1 MEWKDD
7 IFVAFRIGLASVRA
21 NLLPM
26 AVLWL
31 LAVLLITVYSFV
43 PAFAEAMEPVRRW
56 QIENGWWGP
65 FLNRVFFCGLLPG
78 VFLCT
83 CPSLRPRYVFVVIAC
98 ESVWNGLLGI
108 AGDWSF
114 RVLNDIFGNGVDI
127 GTLVGKALADQLV
140 WTVLFIAPA
149 NAIFHF
155 WIGRGFSFG
164 RTYAEWP
171 QHFYRELVAPN
182 LVSNWCVWFP
192 VQLTVFMF
200 PLDLQIHMNGLV
212 CAFWTL
218 MCLQIGRR
226 TK

>member
-1 MEWKDD
+1 MKLPTPVW
-7 IFVAFRIGLASVRA
+7 IGWESVKA
-21 NLLPM
+21 NAVPM
-26 AVLWL
+26 VVLWL
-31 LAVLLITVYSFV
+31 LAVLMIAVYSFV
-43 PAFAEAMEPVRRW
+43 PACAEAMEPVRRW
-56 QIENGWWGP
+56 QIENGWRGP

-78 VFLCT
+78 VFLCA
-83 CPSLRPRYVFVVIAC
+83 CPNLRPRHVLAVIAC
-98 ESVWNGLLGI
+98 ESGWNGLLGI

-114 RVLNDIFGNGVDI
+114 RVLNVIFGSGADV
-127 GTLVGKALADQLV
+127 GTLVGKVLADQLV

-155 WIGRGFSFG
+155 WLVRDFSFACA
-164 RTYAEWP
+164 RQEWP
-171 QHFYRELVAPN
+171 SHFYQELVAPN

-192 VQLTVFMF
+192 VQFTVFMF
-200 PLDLQIHMNGLV
+200 PLDLQIHMNGLG

>member
-1 MEWKDD
+1 MRLPGP
-7 IFVAFRIGLASVRA
+7 VRIGWESVRA
-21 NLLPM
+21 NAVPM
-26 AVLWL
+26 VVLWL
-31 LAVLLITVYSFV
+31 LAVLMIAVYSFV
-43 PAFAEAMEPVRRW
+43 PACAEAMEPVRRW
-56 QIENGWWGP
+56 QIENGWRGP

-78 VFLCT
+78 VFLCA
-83 CPSLRPRYVFVVIAC
+83 CPNLRPRHVLAVIAC
-98 ESVWNGLLGI
+98 ESGWNGLLGV

-114 RVLNDIFGNGVDI
+114 RMLNVLFGS
-127 GTLVGKALADQLV
+127 GTDLSTLLLKTAADQLV

-149 NAIFHF
+149 NAVFHF
-155 WIGRGFSFG
+155 WIGRGFSFR
-164 RTYAEWP
+164 RTCAEWP
-171 QHFYRELVAPN
+171 RRFYRVLVAPN

-192 VQLTVFMF
+192 VQFTVFMF

>member
-1 MEWKDD
+1 MRRG
-7 IFVAFRIGLASVRA
+7 AGPIGIGWASVKA
-21 NLLPM
+21 NAVPM
-26 AVLWL
+26 VALWV
-31 LAVLLITVYSFV
+31 LAVLLISAYSLIPV
-43 PAFAEAMEPVRRW
+43 FAEAMEPVRRW
-56 QIENGWWGP
+56 QVESGWVAP
-65 FLNRVFFCGLLPG
+65 FLNRVVFCGLLPG
-78 VFLCT
+78 VFLCL
-83 CPSLRPRYVFVVIAC
+83 CPSLRPRHVLAVIAC
-98 ESVWNGLLGI
+98 ESVWNGSLGV

-114 RVLNDIFGNGVDI
+114 RMLNDIFGNGVDI

-171 QHFYRELVAPN
+171 RHFYRELVAPN
-182 LVSNWCVWFP
+182 LVSNWCVWIP
-192 VQLTVFMF
+192 VQFTVFMF